1 MITLAHNII
10 YKHVT
15 ISMSSLFISS
25 LVQLFVWDM
34 LSYVSGKYSNLLSLL
49 KRRCRVT
56 LSPYLPLCFPTTA
69 GAYVRVY
76 TSFSP
81 AFSVMESL
89 PLRSRPSMVT
99 SSVISSG
106 VGFLTMTSSTAFFCK
121 VRKQSVTDM
130 NTKNTYLISKYEFDI
145 LNQKLNK
152 VWPVLQH
159 ITCVQKL
166 NTSVEKKTHKSN
178 TCFDSFL
185 PGNST
190 RQPWSSQVDWAW
202 HGSPGS
208 TTPCNHSTSYSP
220 HPPHRGFHH
229 HHCQPHCNRNINLN
243 VITISTSM

>member
-1 MITLAHNII
+1 MHRLT
-10 YKHVT
+10 
-15 ISMSSLFISS
+15 S
-25 LVQLFVWDM
+25 
-34 LSYVSGKYSNLLSLL
+34 
-49 KRRCRVT
+49 
-56 LSPYLPLCFPTTA
+56 SPYLPLCFPTTA

-121 VRKQSVTDM
+121 VRKKCHWFEHQTHLS
-130 NTKNTYLISKYEFDI
+130 
-145 LNQKLNK
+145 NQQI
-152 VWPVLQH
+152 WIWF

-166 NTSVEKKTHKSN
+166 NTSVENKTHKSN
-178 TCFDSFL
+178 TIHDSPL

-202 HGSPGS
+202 RGSPGS
-208 TTPCNHSTSYSP
+208 TTPCNHSTSCSP

-229 HHCQPHCNRNINLN
+229 HHCQPHCNHNINLK
-243 VITISTSM
+243 